1 MYRVW
6 IPYNEFRE
14 YLVEADGPWG
24 DDYFQKTFE
33 PYVEDD
39 GMNWI
44 EIEYK
49 YGGYTNGKT
58 LVKWRIPGTEKVYG
72 VRYGGS
78 SCFAM
83 WWCGLT
89 DHLEDEEEEEE
100 QDD

>member
-14 YLVEADGPWG
+14 YLVEGDNGPWG
-24 DDYFQKTFE
+24 DNYFEETFGS
-33 PYVEDD
+33 YVEEDC
-39 GMNWI
+39 I

-49 YGGYTNGKT
+49 YGDYANGKS
-58 LVKWRIPGTEKVYG
+58 LVKWRIPDTKKVYG
-72 VRYGGS
+72 MRYGGS

>member
-6 IPYNEFRE
+6 IELNQFRE

-24 DDYFQKTFE
+24 DDYFQKTFG
-33 PYVEDD
+33 PYVEEDCI
-39 GMNWI
+39 W
-44 EIEYK
+44 IEYK
-49 YGGYTNGKT
+49 YGEYKNGKS
-58 LVKWRIPGTEKVYG
+58 LVKWRIPDTEKVYC

-100 QDD
+100 DD